1 MKTIIPQQKAHRLRT
16 ALHTSYG
23 RDAAAGYTAV
33 RINHTP
39 FPQLTAEDRC
49 SVLGQI
55 AQFFRDL
62 AEQAEEERLTI
73 AQEEL
78 SA

>member
-1 MKTIIPQQKAHRLRT
+1 MKTIAPQTRAPRT
-16 ALHTSYG
+16 ALRTSYSRVSDRTSIG
-23 RDAAAGYTAV
+23 
-33 RINHTP
+33 ISHWP
-39 FPQLTAEDRC
+39 FPELTAEERC
-49 SVLGQI
+49 TVLGQI